1 MHHHPALLALS
12 AALLSLTSLAG
23 ADIQKRS
30 FSVER
35 VRNPAFTG
43 HDGPRAMVKTHRKF
57 RMPLPKGLLDAM
69 EAQEKKKAGRER
81 RGKLVARH
89 HHHHQ
94 RGLLE
99 DALDALDVLHL
110 ERGDSRSYQD
120 GPDDEPQDEHQGRH
134 GNHSSNGGHGTPN
147 PPLSASV
154 SAVPVPND
162 IEYLSPVTIGG
173 QTLHLDFD
181 TGSSDLWVFTTHLD
195 SATTGNHC
203 IYNASASR
211 TFKPIPG
218 ASFRIAYG
226 DGSSAQGIVGTD
238 IVDVGGASFATQ
250 AIELATSVSQQFV
263 NDQVSDGLLGLAFS
277 QMNSIEPQKQTTFL
291 DNIKSTLAEPVLTA
305 DLRKGAPGTYTFGV
319 IDSSRYRGPL
329 TWIPVNTTRG
339 FWQFES
345 ERFAVGTHMDG
356 LGNRTGFNLSTSG
369 VQAIADTGTTLILAD
384 EKVVKGYYAQVRGAR
399 NDTQMGGFTFPCQA
413 ELPDLELDVGGVY
426 MAAISGRDVNF
437 TNVGNGTCFG
447 GVQTTPPGQLAV
459 YGDIFFKSQFVVF
472 HAGNNS
478 LGMAPH
484 A

>member
-1 MHHHPALLALS
+1 MHHPALLFLS
-12 AALLSLTSLAG
+12 AALLSLTSLAV

-57 RMPLPKGLLDAM
+57 RMPLPQGLLDAM

-89 HHHHQ
+89 HHR

-99 DALDALDVLHL
+99 DTLHALDVLDL
-110 ERGDSRSYQD
+110 EHGGSRGYQD
-120 GPDDEPQDEHQGRH
+120 GPDDGPQDEHHRN
-134 GNHSSNGGHGTPN
+134 GNHSSNGGNRTPN
-147 PPLSASV
+147 PLSASV
-154 SAVPVPND
+154 PAVPDPND

-195 SATTGNHC
+195 SATTAKHC
-203 IYNASASR
+203 VYNASASR
-211 TFKPIPG
+211 TFKPLPG

-277 QMNSIEPQKQTTFL
+277 QINSVQPQKQTTFL
-291 DNIKSTLAEPVLTA
+291 DNIKATLAEPVLTA
-305 DLRKGAPGTYTFGV
+305 DLRKGAPGTYTFGR

-345 ERFAVGTHMDG
+345 ERFAVGAHVDG
-356 LGNRTGFNLSTSG
+356 LGDRTSLAFNLSTSG

-437 TNVGNGTCFG
+437 ATVGNGTCFG

>member
-1 MHHHPALLALS
+1 MHHSALLVLS
-12 AALLSLTSLAG
+12 AALLSLTSLAE

-57 RMPLPKGLLDAM
+57 RMPLPQGLLDAM

-81 RGKLVARH
+81 RGKPAARH
-89 HHHHQ
+89 HHR

-99 DALDALDVLHL
+99 DALNALDVLDL
-110 ERGDSRSYQD
+110 EHGDSRGYQD
-120 GPDDEPQDEHQGRH
+120 GPEDERQEEHH
-134 GNHSSNGGHGTPN
+134 KYGNHSSNGGHGTPK
-147 PPLSASV
+147 PLSASV
-154 SAVPVPND
+154 PAVPNPND

-173 QTLHLDFD
+173 QTVHLDFD

-195 SATTGNHC
+195 SATTANHC
-203 IYNASASR
+203 VYNASASR

-277 QMNSIEPQKQTTFL
+277 QINSVEPQKQTTFL

-305 DLRKGAPGTYTFGV
+305 DLRKGGPGTYTFGR

-345 ERFAVGTHMDG
+345 ERFAVGTHVDG
-356 LGNRTGFNLSTSG
+356 LGNRTSVSTSG

-384 EKVVKGYYAQVRGAR
+384 GKVVEGYYAQVRGAR

-437 TNVGNGTCFG
+437 TSVGNGTCFG

>member
-1 MHHHPALLALS
+1 MHHPALLVLS

-57 RMPLPKGLLDAM
+57 RMPLPQGLLDAM
-69 EAQEKKKAGRER
+69 EAQEKKKARRE
-81 RGKLVARH
+81 KQH
-89 HHHHQ
+89 
-94 RGLLE
+94 
-99 DALDALDVLHL
+99 
-110 ERGDSRSYQD
+110 GDSRGYHN
-120 GPDDEPQDEHQGRH
+120 GPDDEHHRH
-134 GNHSSNGGHGTPN
+134 GNHSSHGGHGTPN
-147 PPLSASV
+147 PLSASV
-154 SAVPVPND
+154 PAVPDPND
-162 IEYLSPVTIGG
+162 IEYLPPVTIGG
-173 QTLHLDFD
+173 QTLHLGFD
-181 TGSSDLWVFTTHLD
+181 TVTGSSDLWVFTTHLE
-195 SATTGNHC
+195 SATTAKHC
-203 IYNASASR
+203 VYNASASR
-211 TFKPIPG
+211 TFKPIPD

-238 IVDVGGASFATQ
+238 IVN

-263 NDQVSDGLLGLAFS
+263 NDQLSDGLLGLAFS
-277 QMNSIEPQKQTTFL
+277 QMNSVEPQKQTVFL
-291 DNIKSTLAEPVLTA
+291 DNVKSTLAEPVLTA
-305 DLRKGAPGTYTFGV
+305 DLRKGAPGTYTFGR

-345 ERFAVGTHMDG
+345 ERFAVGKHVDG
-356 LGNRTGFNLSTSG
+356 DGEQDER
-369 VQAIADTGTTLILAD
+369 AIADTGTTLILAD
-384 EKVVKGYYAQVRGAR
+384 AKVVKGYYAQVRDAR

-413 ELPDLELDVGGVY
+413 ELPDLELDEGGVY

-437 TNVGNGTCFG
+437 TNVGNGTSFG
-447 GVQTTPPGQLAV
+447 GVQTTRPGQLAV

>member
-1 MHHHPALLALS
+1 MHHPALLVLS
-12 AALLSLTSLAG
+12 TALLSLTSLAG
-23 ADIQKRS
+23 AHIQKRS

-57 RMPLPKGLLDAM
+57 RMPLPQGLLDAM
-69 EAQEKKKAGRER
+69 EAQEKKKTGRER
-81 RGKLVARH
+81 RGKPVTRH
-89 HHHHQ
+89 HDR

-99 DALDALDVLHL
+99 DALNALDVLDLAH
-110 ERGDSRSYQD
+110 GDSRGYQKE
-120 GPDDEPQDEHQGRH
+120 PDDEGQDEHHKH
-134 GNHSSNGGHGTPN
+134 GNHSSSAGNGTPN
-147 PPLSASV
+147 PLSASV
-154 SAVPVPND
+154 PAVPNPND

-173 QTLHLDFD
+173 QTVHLDFD

-195 SATTGNHC
+195 SATTANHC
-203 IYNASASR
+203 VYNASASR

-238 IVDVGGASFATQ
+238 MVDVGGASFAAQ

-277 QMNSIEPQKQTTFL
+277 QINSVEPQKQTTFL

-305 DLRKGAPGTYTFGV
+305 DLRKGAPGTYTFGR

-345 ERFAVGTHMDG
+345 ERFAVGTHVDG
-356 LGNRTGFNLSTSG
+356 LGNRTSVSTSG

-384 EKVVKGYYAQVRGAR
+384 AKVVEGYYAQVRGAR

-413 ELPDLELDVGGVY
+413 ELPDLQLDVGGVY

-437 TNVGNGTCFG
+437 SNVGNGTCFG
-447 GVQTTPPGQLAV
+447 GIQTTPPGQLAV